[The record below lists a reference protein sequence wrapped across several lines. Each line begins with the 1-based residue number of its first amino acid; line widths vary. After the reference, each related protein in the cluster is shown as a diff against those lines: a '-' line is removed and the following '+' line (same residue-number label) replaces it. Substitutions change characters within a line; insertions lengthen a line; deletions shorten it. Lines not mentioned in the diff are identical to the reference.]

1 MILKKLRNQ
10 LGLVALGLALLA
22 SFGTVISRN
31 VQDLK
36 NDQIEI
42 RIAHSELHTGM
53 REAFDATIAAYEKL
67 HPKVRIVQVAVPP
80 RIYPAWSRTQLIGGT
95 APDIMPLAGT
105 DVEIAQFFL
114 PITTLTSAP
123 NPYNESTP
131 LEGVAW
137 RDTFFDGLTGLSD
150 SMRWTAPDEIFGVM
164 LQTTSMRLYIN
175 RNLLIEITGSDALPR
190 NYAELHALAENVL
203 HYNQR
208 NGTQLIPLA
217 SCKAYA
223 EYIFDRIVG
232 SQMQKFLVNYSF
244 HMKSWG
250 FYRPMYEGEYSYSE
264 TPEFVSSL
272 ELMSEVAQMLSPGF
286 QQFAPED
293 AIATYLQQRSLMLVA
308 GSWDYAVLVNRVP
321 FETLVTP
328 LPMPATDD
336 PKYGQFTLGQAAE
349 DVKTTA
355 ALGIVRTSPYAEVA
369 VDFLKFL
376 TSQPVATQFSDISK
390 RISAIVDV
398 PVPSDLVQMA
408 PKIEGEIPGFR
419 VDNFLGNNN
428 VRNLIQRHIH
438 KVIGPKPD
446 IRSFA
451 ETIDA
456 ELAPNIREDLKYYH
470 RYDRQN
476 TQRFDAT
483 IALHYLLPPE
493 HEQAER
499 ANWLLHSEAQHGSQS
514 RYIEYQHYLE
524 PPGE

>member
-1 MILKKLRNQ
+1 MTSNKFRNR
-10 LGLVALGLALLA
+10 LGLITLALTLLV
-22 SFGTVISRN
+22 SFWTVSSRN
-31 VQDLK
+31 IQALTTEK
-36 NDQIEI
+36 IEI
-42 RIAHSELHTGM
+42 RVAHSELHTGM
-53 REAFDATIAAYEKL
+53 REAFDAAITAYEQL
-67 HPKVRIVQVAVPP
+67 HPEVRIVQVAVPP
-80 RIYPAWSRTQLIGGT
+80 RIYPAWSRPQLVGGS

-105 DVEIAQFFL
+105 DVEITQFFV
-114 PITTLTSAP
+114 PLTELTREP
-123 NPYNESTP
+123 NPYNAGTS
-131 LEGVAW
+131 LEGIAW
-137 RDTFFDGLTGLSD
+137 RDTFFDGLSGLSD
-150 SMRWTAPDEIFGVM
+150 SMRWAAPDEIFGVI

-175 RNLLIEITGSDALPR
+175 RDLLLEITGNDALPR
-190 NYAELHALAENVL
+190 TYAELHALAQNVRQ
-203 HYNQR
+203 YNQHNDTR
-208 NGTQLIPLA
+208 LIPIA

-232 SQMQKFLVNYSF
+232 SQMQKFLVDYSF

-250 FYRPMYEGEYSYSE
+250 FYRPMYEGEYSYSK

-308 GSWDYAVLVNRVP
+308 GSWDYAVLVDRVP

-336 PKYGQFTLGQAAE
+336 PKYGRFTLGQAAE
-349 DVKTTA
+349 DVQATA
-355 ALGIVRTSPYAEVA
+355 ALGVVRTSPHPQIAI
-369 VDFLKFL
+369 DFLKFL
-376 TSQPVATQFSDISK
+376 TSYNVAKQFSDISK
-390 RISAIVDV
+390 RISTIVDV

-408 PKIEGEIPGFR
+408 PPIEGEIPGFR
-419 VDNFLGNNN
+419 VDTFLGNNN
-428 VRNLIQRHIH
+428 IQTLIQRHIH
-438 KVIGPKPD
+438 KVIGPQPD

-451 ETIDA
+451 ATIDA

-483 IALHYLLPPE
+483 IALHYLLPKE

-514 RYIEYQHYLE
+514 RYVEYQHYLE

>member
-1 MILKKLRNQ
+1 MTSEKLRNRI
-10 LGLVALGLALLA
+10 GLVALALAILA
-22 SFGTVISRN
+22 SFGAVASRN
-31 VQDLK
+31 VQTLTSEK
-36 NDQIEI
+36 IEI
-42 RIAHSELHTGM
+42 RVAHAELHTGM
-53 REAFDATIAAYEKL
+53 REAFDAAISAYEEI
-67 HPKVRIVQVAVPP
+67 HPQVRIVQVAVPP
-80 RIYPAWSRTQLIGGT
+80 RIYPAWSRTQLVGGT

-105 DVEIAQFFL
+105 DVEITQFFL
-114 PITTLTSAP
+114 PITELTSAP
-123 NPYNESTP
+123 NPYNAGTS
-131 LEGVAW
+131 LEGVPW
-137 RDTFFDGLTGLSD
+137 RETFFDGLSGLSD
-150 SMRWTAPDEIFGVM
+150 SMRWTAPDEIFGVI

-175 RNLLIEITGSDALPR
+175 RNLLLEVTGSDALPD
-190 NYAELHALAENVL
+190 NYAELHALAEKVRN
-203 HYNQR
+203 YNQR
-208 NGTQLIPLA
+208 NGTRLIPIA

-232 SQMQKFLVNYSF
+232 SQMQKFLVEYNF

-308 GSWDYAVLVNRVP
+308 GSWDYAVLVDRVP
-321 FETLVTP
+321 FDTEVIP
-328 LPMPATDD
+328 LPMPSTDD

-355 ALGIVRTSPYAEVA
+355 ALGVVRTSPHTEVA
-369 VDFLKFL
+369 IDFLKFL
-376 TSQPVATQFSDISK
+376 TSQPVATEFSDISK

-398 PVPSDLVQMA
+398 PLPTDLAQMA
-408 PKIEGEIPGFR
+408 PQIEGEIPGFR
-419 VDNFLGNNN
+419 VDTFLGNNN
-428 VRNLIQRHIH
+428 IQTLIQRHIH
-438 KVIGPKPD
+438 KVIGPQPD

-451 ETIDA
+451 AILDA

-483 IALHYLLPPE
+483 IALHYLIPEE
-493 HEQAER
+493 HEHAER
-499 ANWLLHSEAQHGSQS
+499 ANWLLHSEAQNGSQS

-524 PPGE
+524 PPKE

>member
-1 MILKKLRNQ
+1 MISETLRNRI
-10 LGLVALGLALLA
+10 GLVALALALLA
-22 SFGTVISRN
+22 SFGAVTSRN
-31 VQDLK
+31 VQTLTSGK
-36 NDQIEI
+36 IEI
-42 RIAHSELHTGM
+42 RVAHSELHTGM
-53 REAFDATIAAYEKL
+53 REAFDAAIAAYEAL
-67 HPKVRIVQVAVPP
+67 HPEVHIVQVAVPP
-80 RIYPAWSRTQLIGGT
+80 RIYPAWSRTQLVGGT

-105 DVEIAQFFL
+105 DVEITQFFV
-114 PITTLTSAP
+114 PITELTSEA
-123 NPYNESTP
+123 NPYNQGTP

-137 RDTFFDGLTGLSD
+137 RETFFDGLSALSG

-164 LQTTSMRLYIN
+164 LQTTSMRLYVN
-175 RNLLIEITGSDALPR
+175 RNLLLEITGSDALPR
-190 NYAELHALAENVL
+190 DYAGLHALAQKVRQ
-203 HYNQR
+203 HNQR
-208 NGTQLIPLA
+208 NGTQLIPIA

-232 SQMQKFLVNYSF
+232 SQMQNFLVSYSF

-250 FYRPMYEGEYSYSE
+250 FYRPMYEREYSYSE

-308 GSWDYAVLVNRVP
+308 GSWDYAVLVDRVP
-321 FETLVTP
+321 FETEVMP
-328 LPMPATDD
+328 LPMPSTDD
-336 PKYGQFTLGQAAE
+336 PKYGRFTLGQAAE

-355 ALGIVRTSPYAEVA
+355 ALGVVRTSPNVEIA

-376 TSQPVATQFSDISK
+376 TSQPVATQFSEVSK
-390 RISAIVDV
+390 RISAIVGV
-398 PVPSDLVQMA
+398 PLPKELVQMA
-408 PKIEGEIPGFR
+408 PQIEGEIPGFR

-428 VRNLIQRHIH
+428 VHTLIQRHIH
-438 KVIGPKPD
+438 KVIGPQPD

-493 HEQAER
+493 HAER
-499 ANWLLHSEAQHGSQS
+499 ANWLLHTEAQHGSQS
-514 RYIEYQHYLE
+514 RYIEYQHYLA
-524 PPGE
+524 PPEE

>member
-1 MILKKLRNQ
+1 MKSS
-10 LGLVALGLALLA
+10 A
-22 SFGTVISRN
+22 SCC
-31 VQDLK
+31 K
-36 NDQIEI
+36 
-42 RIAHSELHTGM
+42 
-53 REAFDATIAAYEKL
+53 
-67 HPKVRIVQVAVPP
+67 
-80 RIYPAWSRTQLIGGT
+80 
-95 APDIMPLAGT
+95 
-105 DVEIAQFFL
+105 
-114 PITTLTSAP
+114 
-123 NPYNESTP
+123 
-131 LEGVAW
+131 
-137 RDTFFDGLTGLSD
+137 
-150 SMRWTAPDEIFGVM
+150 
-164 LQTTSMRLYIN
+164 
-175 RNLLIEITGSDALPR
+175 LPR
-190 NYAELHALAENVL
+190 CGSTAELHALANKVRD
-203 HYNQR
+203 YNQR
-208 NGTQLIPLA
+208 NGAQVIPIA

-250 FYRPMYEGEYSYSE
+250 FYRPMYEGEHSYSE

-293 AIATYLQQRSLMLVA
+293 AIAAYLQQRSLMLVA
-308 GSWDYAVLVNRVP
+308 GSWDYAVLVDRVP
-321 FETLVTP
+321 FETEVLS
-328 LPMPATDD
+328 LPMPSTED

-349 DVKTTA
+349 DVNTTA
-355 ALGIVRTSPYAEVA
+355 ALGVVHTSSHTEVA
-369 VDFLKFL
+369 IDFLKFL
-376 TSQPVATQFSDISK
+376 TSQRVATQFSDISK
-390 RISAIVDV
+390 RISAIIDV
-398 PVPSDLVQMA
+398 PAPSDLVKMT

-428 VRNLIQRHIH
+428 VHTLIQRHIH

-483 IALHYLLPPE
+483 IALHYLLPSE
-493 HEQAER
+493 HAER
-499 ANWLLHSEAQHGSQS
+499 ANWLLHTEAQHGSQS

-524 PPGE
+524 PPEE